1 MKVAVMQPYLFPY
14 IGYFQLIYAVDKFV
28 FYDDVN
34 FIKKGWINKNNIL
47 VNGAASSFT
56 VPLVKVS
63 QNKLINETAFATDEK
78 WFKNFEQ
85 TLFFNYKNAPFYR
98 ETMEVVLAVLELR
111 KSVSVISEL
120 AAASVKSVCRYLELE
135 TIFENSSEKY
145 SATKGMEKAMRL
157 IEITKLN
164 HSDSYIN
171 PLGGVEL
178 YSKEEFLR
186 SGIYLSFIKPGEVRY
201 KQFKEP
207 FVPWLSIIDVMM
219 FNSAETIKNSL
230 LPAYTLV

>member
-14 IGYFQLIYAVDKFV
+14 IGYFQLAYAVDKFV

-56 VPLVKVS
+56 VPLTKVS
-63 QNKLINETAFATDEK
+63 QNKRINETAFATEEK
-78 WFKNFEQ
+78 WFKSFEQ
-85 TLFFNYKNAPFYR
+85 TLFFNYKNAPFYN

-111 KSVSVISEL
+111 KNVSFISEL
-120 AAASVKSVCRYLELE
+120 AAASVKNVSGYLGIE
-135 TIFENSSEKY
+135 TVFENSSEKY

-164 HSDSYIN
+164 GSDQYIN
-171 PLGGVEL
+171 PLGGAEL
-178 YSKEEFLR
+178 YSKEEFIL
-186 SGIYLSFIKPGEVRY
+186 SGIHLEFIKPGEVRY
-201 KQFKEP
+201 RQFKEP

-219 FNSAETIKNSL
+219 FNSAETIKNNL
-230 LPAYTLV
+230 LPAYSLI